1 MCHCLASL
9 SNSCPS
15 INSFALGGALLVTWT
30 MDISFL
36 VFRKY
41 TNIASLVMLASEPPL
56 IKIRSIFLCIS
67 LCKARNILSPVGD
80 AVGSDTYFVFRDS
93 AATAAIAAAWSV
105 FSGGDPTVTELI
117 WVVSLSA

>member
-1 MCHCLASL
+1 
-9 SNSCPS
+9 
-15 INSFALGGALLVTWT
+15 
-30 MDISFL
+30 
-36 VFRKY
+36 
-41 TNIASLVMLASEPPL
+41 MLASEPPL

-105 FSGGDPTVTELI
+105 FSGGGPDGYRVDLGRFI
-117 WVVSLSA
+117 VGIVHHCNVVEVILASITSAVRLRFTRMAIRIE